1 MPRVARKVM
10 DAVEQEMAT
19 REPRDLKSTGDA
31 SEALGPEV
39 IVPADRMPN
48 KNKLN
53 ALHMSDQVVEIMV
66 HETTDKNAN
75 QLPDIYVNGVGQRFI
90 RGQTQAV
97 KWKFV
102 ELLARCRETTYT
114 QQKYRD
120 DDGNEG
126 YRNVPHTA
134 LKYPFSLV
142 NAAPRF
148 HDRLKA
154 VMGEV

>member
-1 MPRVARKVM
+1 
-10 DAVEQEMAT
+10 MAM
-19 REPRDLKSTGDA
+19 SN
-31 SEALGPEV
+31 EA
-39 IVPADRMPN
+39 
-48 KNKLN
+48 
-53 ALHMSDQVVEIMV
+53 VEIMV

-75 QLPDIYVNGVGQRFI
+75 QLPDIYINGTPQRFV

-126 YRNVPHTA
+126 YRNIPHTA

-142 NAAPRF
+142 NASQKF
-148 HDRLKA
+148 QDRLKA
-154 VMGEV
+154 VMAEL